1 MKFETINGK
10 PYVILFVNRIVVGI
24 EIELNPEKFCLVG
37 FNGMVCYREND
48 FNWIEDTDFP
58 HSEKP
63 LTKEDYKIAMQILGY
78 VKNESNTHTIGE

>member
-37 FNGMVCYREND
+37 FNGMVRYRGND
-48 FNWIEDTDFP
+48 FKWIEDTGFQN
-58 HSEKP
+58 SEKP
-63 LTKEDYKIAMQILGY
+63 LTKEDYEIAMQILGY
-78 VKNESNTHTIGE
+78 IKNDIHEI